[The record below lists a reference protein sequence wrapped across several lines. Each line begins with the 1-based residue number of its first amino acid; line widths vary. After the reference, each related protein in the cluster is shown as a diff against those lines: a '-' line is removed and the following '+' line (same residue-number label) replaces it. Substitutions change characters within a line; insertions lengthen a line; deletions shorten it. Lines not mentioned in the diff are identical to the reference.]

1 MKIFPPLFKMW
12 TPNITEWV
20 KEEILLPF
28 QWSSNIGLYTEGAQG
43 TGLSRSTTVVEGV
56 VCGVTLPTL
65 ATRNLQLCEVR
76 PLVKFAVMRR
86 DGHPGSWVFWFSV
99 CSFCH
104 SMAPSITLSLTHLP
118 SSLPHHH
125 PFLLRGLKCGSLE
138 VTYTSD
144 PNGCI
149 MVFTRPLLSASCSW
163 REKDSVW
170 GGCWIL
176 VSVYTRA
183 GRWGRQAES
192 CLRERHLWASEGRPS
207 KYLQVGIRGWYS
219 RQVRAQ
225 SPGGRGFSPCMC
237 VRGSFPWV

>member
-1 MKIFPPLFKMW
+1 M
-12 TPNITEWV
+12 
-20 KEEILLPF
+20 
-28 QWSSNIGLYTEGAQG
+28 
-43 TGLSRSTTVVEGV
+43 SRSTRVVEGV

-76 PLVKFAVMRR
+76 PLVKFTVVRR
-86 DGHPGSWVFWFSV
+86 DGRPGSWVFWCSV

-104 SMAPSITLSLTHLP
+104 SMAPGIALSPTRLP

-125 PFLLRGLKCGSLE
+125 PFLLRGWKCGSLE

-149 MVFTRPLLSASCSW
+149 MVFTCTVKCKLEL
-163 REKDSVW
+163 K
-170 GGCWIL
+170 
-176 VSVYTRA
+176 
-183 GRWGRQAES
+183 
-192 CLRERHLWASEGRPS
+192 RERQCMRGLLDPCECVHKSGAVRKTGCILFEREASLSIGEQPS

-225 SPGGRGFSPCMC
+225 SPDGRGFSPCMC